1 MTGLVAGRG
10 QRPGRGPEA
19 WNTLGWMRSRLSRP
33 DLPSRGLREPHT
45 AGVSRRILPVAVEV
59 LLAVGVASG
68 AVAALQSAAPPAGLG
83 VVYLLAVLEVAVRRG
98 QRAALVAALLGVL
111 VLNYFFIAPR
121 QALAI
126 AHTQD
131 LVELAVFLIAALVV
145 GRLAARERLRA
156 AEAESRARL
165 AAAREQEAEL
175 LAAAA
180 SAILSGRD
188 LDSQLAG
195 VEKLIATT
203 TGASGVALVAEGA
216 EPPSWEGVTVRVP
229 ALSPLQLRLAL
240 DSSWEPDQ
248 FARLA
253 EPLGKMIDVARAR
266 ERAADQ
272 AAEIEA
278 AQRAETAR
286 TAVLHAISHDL
297 RSPLT
302 AITTAGSALGTG
314 NASAAEQLELIDVIN
329 GEAARLARLVD
340 DLLDLSQIE
349 AGAVRPR
356 ADWCDLHDIVTS
368 AAGHPRRRAPDHLR
382 AAARP
387 AAGPRRRGAAAA
399 RVLQPARERGQ
410 VLAPARADPGPGRR
424 HLGTRHR
431 AGDRPGGRDPAPGAR
446 ACVRAVLPR
455 PNGSG
460 SGSGSGLGLAIC
472 RGFVEANGGRIV
484 LQADAGQGTSFAVS
498 FPTVPQPET
507 VGPAAR

>member
-1 MTGLVAGRG
+1 MSTTSGRV
-10 QRPGRGPEA
+10 PGA
-19 WNTLGWMRSRLSRP
+19 WNTLHPMRSRPSRP
-33 DLPSRGLREPHT
+33 RLPDLGSRERHPGGLGH
-45 AGVSRRILPVAVEV
+45 RILPVAVEV
-59 LLAVGVASG
+59 VLAVGVASG
-68 AVAALQSAAPPAGLG
+68 AVALLQSAAPPAGLG
-83 VVYLLAVLEVAVRRG
+83 VLYLLAVLEVAVRRG

-121 QALAI
+121 QALEI

-145 GRLAARERLRA
+145 GRLAGRERLRT
-156 AEAESRARL
+156 AEADIRARL

-188 LDSQLAG
+188 LDAQLAG
-195 VEKLIATT
+195 VQKLIATT
-203 TGASGVALVAEGA
+203 TGASGVALIAEGA
-216 EPPSWEGVTVRVP
+216 QPPAWDGLTVRVP
-229 ALSPLQLRLAL
+229 ARSPLTLRIGA
-240 DSSWEPDQ
+240 DSSWEPEQ
-248 FARLA
+248 FVRLA

-272 AAEIEA
+272 AAEMEA

-314 NASAAEQLELIDVIN
+314 HASPAEQLELIDVIN

-340 DLLDLSQIE
+340 DVLDLSQIE

-356 ADWCDLHDIVTS
+356 ADWCDLHDIVT
-368 AAGHPRRRAPDHLR
+368 
-382 AAARP
+382 
-387 AAGPRRRGAAAA
+387 AAAA
-399 RVLQPARERGQ
+399 HLGQDHPIVFALGPDLPLVRADAAQLRRVFSNLLENAAKFSPPSEPIRVHGGVTGGRVTVRVIDRGGGIPLPERGR
-410 VLAPARADPGPGRR
+410 VFEPFFRGR
-424 HLGTRHR
+424 T
-431 AGDRPGGRDPAPGAR
+431 
-446 ACVRAVLPR
+446 
-455 PNGSG
+455 G

-484 LQADAGQGTSFAVS
+484 LQADAGEGTSFAVS
-498 FPTVPQPET
+498 FPTVAQPET
-507 VGPAAR
+507 VEPSVR